1 MFMSSRHS
9 FVIFSAGLALVL
21 FAGCTTTGP
30 AISSHAD
37 TAVKYSSYKTFM
49 MLKPSGLAPDRNA
62 AITPMLVRELRE
74 AATQA
79 FTSKGLTK
87 SPDAYADALILVH
100 GGLHDKLEV
109 QELGLGYGRLGR
121 GLGQHQD
128 LNSTTEG
135 SLFVDVFDAKTRELV
150 WRGSA
155 VAEVS
160 GMPKPDDIK
169 SVLNSIIARYPN

>member
-1 MFMSSRHS
+1 MSSRLA

-30 AISSHAD
+30 AISSHPD
-37 TAVKYSSYKTFM
+37 TGVNYSSYKSFM

-74 AATQA
+74 EATQA
-79 FTSKGLTK
+79 FTAKGLAK

-121 GLGQHQD
+121 GLGHQE
-128 LNSTTEG
+128 LSSTTEG

-160 GMPKPDDIK
+160 GMPKPDEIK